1 MNLGNFPLLL
11 YLGAD
16 GELSA
21 CLTET
26 LVLAVNNKT
35 CFARVS
41 GTHLWKIG
49 LGRKFESSTSDLG
62 KEEWQEA

>member
-11 YLGAD
+11 YLGAE

-21 CLTET
+21 CLTEI
-26 LVLAVNNKT
+26 LMLAVNNRN
-35 CFARVS
+35 CFVRVS
-41 GTHLWKIG
+41 GTHLWENG
-49 LGRKFESSTSDLG
+49 FSRKFESSTSDLG

>member
-1 MNLGNFPLLL
+1 MSH
-11 YLGAD
+11 
-16 GELSA
+16 GESG
-21 CLTET
+21 
-26 LVLAVNNKT
+26 VLAVNNRI

-49 LGRKFESSTSDLG
+49 LGRKFESSTSHLG